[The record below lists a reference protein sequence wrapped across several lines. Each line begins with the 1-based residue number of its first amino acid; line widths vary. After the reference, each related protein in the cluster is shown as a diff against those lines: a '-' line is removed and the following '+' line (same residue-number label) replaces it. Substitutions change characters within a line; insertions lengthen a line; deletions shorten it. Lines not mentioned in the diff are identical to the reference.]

1 MGVKS
6 WGVLCLGI
14 HGTWR
19 AGGADAGV
27 EAAGFVSTRK
37 KPVGFL
43 ERLKRKT
50 TWRPVQFPERLTIGS
65 QYKRRSLLF
74 PERLARKEG
83 GSVWLVIPLDVKKM
97 ESLVGETPGRGRL

>member
-1 MGVKS
+1 MPSRKEVAPGQEGEQEAGV
-6 WGVLCLGI
+6 CLRSEFNSLERSLHLG

-19 AGGADAGV
+19 V
-27 EAAGFVSTRK
+27 
-37 KPVGFL
+37 
-43 ERLKRKT
+43 
-50 TWRPVQFPERLTIGS
+50 GS
-65 QYKRRSLLF
+65 QYKRRSLVF

>member
-1 MGVKS
+1 MLNPSGRNLHLGKGIGIKE
-6 WGVLCLGI
+6 WGVLCLGS

-19 AGGADAGV
+19 V
-27 EAAGFVSTRK
+27 
-37 KPVGFL
+37 
-43 ERLKRKT
+43 
-50 TWRPVQFPERLTIGS
+50 GS

>member
-1 MGVKS
+1 MGRGIGIKE

-50 TWRPVQFPERLTIGS
+50 MWGPVQFLE
-65 QYKRRSLLF
+65 
-74 PERLARKEG
+74 
-83 GSVWLVIPLDVKKM
+83 
-97 ESLVGETPGRGRL
+97 